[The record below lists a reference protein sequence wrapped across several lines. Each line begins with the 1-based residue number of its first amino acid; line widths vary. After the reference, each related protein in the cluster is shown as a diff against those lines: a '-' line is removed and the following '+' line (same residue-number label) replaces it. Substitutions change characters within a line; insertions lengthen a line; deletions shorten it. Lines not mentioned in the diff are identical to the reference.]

1 MELNG
6 YRLKWVLKM
15 DHNKKEQISS
25 IFLLLFS
32 IFICFFSYK
41 LSIGSINSP
50 GAGFFPFY
58 LGIILGLLSINNFT
72 KAIKAIAHT
81 KIAIETIKTLDTD
94 INWKNIIFTVVVL
107 FSYPLLLDILGF
119 SVSTFLFIA
128 LFLRF
133 IEPQRWLVVLGMGG
147 AVAIVFY
154 FVFQYWLK
162 IQFPSGIFGV

>member
-1 MELNG
+1 
-6 YRLKWVLKM
+6 M
-15 DHNKKEQISS
+15 DNKKKEQISS

-32 IFICFFSYK
+32 VFICFFSYK

-58 LGIILGLLSINNFT
+58 LGIILGLLSIRNFT
-72 KAIKAIAHT
+72 KAVAQGMT
-81 KIAIETIKTLDTD
+81 AIETIKTLDTD

-107 FSYPLLLDILGF
+107 FSYPVMLNIFGF
-119 SVSTFLFIA
+119 LVSTFLFTS

-133 IEPQRWLVVLGMGG
+133 INPQRWLVVLGMGG
-147 AVAIVFY
+147 AVAIIFY

>member
-1 MELNG
+1 
-6 YRLKWVLKM
+6 M

-25 IFLLLFS
+25 IFFLLFS
-32 IFICFFSYK
+32 VFICFFSYK
-41 LSIGSINSP
+41 LSIGSIKNP

-58 LGIILGLLSINNFT
+58 LGIILGLLSINNF
-72 KAIKAIAHT
+72 AKAIAQT
-81 KIAIETIKTLDTD
+81 KKAVETIMTLDTD

-119 SVSTFLFIA
+119 LLSTFLFTV

-133 IEPQRWLVVLGMGG
+133 INPQRWLVVLGMGG
-147 AVAIVFY
+147 AVAIIFY